1 MKTYRAGI
9 VGLTGIA
16 QAPAESEPAVLGG
29 VQPHSHAASYAA
41 VDQTEVVAICEL
53 VPALFDEFAKN
64 WGWRWP
70 NVRRYADYREMIE
83 RENLDLI
90 SVVTPD
96 HRHADI
102 VVDAAAA
109 GVKGIFCEKPI
120 ATTLADADRMI
131 AAVEKARIP
140 MVVNHTRRWYA
151 DYLQAKTLLR
161 TGKLGAV
168 ARINAVMGGPRAM
181 LFRNGTH
188 LIDLITF
195 YAESDPVWVVSQLD
209 PGHEIYGPVYAG
221 RGGRDPAYDPG
232 ATALIKYANGVI
244 ASYHGTKT
252 VTPSHFTWEI
262 SVYCEKG
269 SLRIR
274 EPGVVEFTVPI
285 EDPLGSAIGNFATQ
299 ALSPTQYIRSDG
311 PAIIRELID
320 LIENPG
326 DGTRVGQ
333 CPPREARKVLATM
346 LAILQSQHHGNVPVV
361 APFVDA
367 S

>member
-1 MKTYRAGI
+1 VKSYRAGI

-16 QAPAESEPAVLGG
+16 AAPAEAEPAVLGG

-41 VDQTEVVAICEL
+41 VGQAEVVAICEL
-53 VPALFDEFAKN
+53 VPALFDEFERN
-64 WGWRWP
+64 WGKRWP
-70 NVRRYADYREMIE
+70 NVRRYTDYREMIE

-96 HRHADI
+96 HVHADI
-102 VVDAAAA
+102 VVDAANA

-120 ATTLADADRMI
+120 ATTLADANRMI
-131 AAVEKARIP
+131 EAVERTGAKMI
-140 MVVNHTRRWYA
+140 VNHSRRWFP
-151 DYLQAKTLLR
+151 DYLRAKELLR

-188 LIDLITF
+188 LLDLITF
-195 YAESDPVWVVSQLD
+195 FADSDPMWVVSHLD
-209 PGHEIYGPVYAG
+209 PGHENYGPVYAG

-232 ATALIKYANGVI
+232 ATALIKYANGI
-244 ASYHGTKT
+244 IGSYHGTKM
-252 VTPSHFTWEI
+252 VTPTYMTWE
-262 SVYCEKG
+262 VTVFCEKG

-285 EDPLGSAIGNFATQ
+285 EDPFGSSYGNIATQ
-299 ALSPTQYIRSDG
+299 ALPVTQYIRSDG

-333 CPPREARKVLATM
+333 CSPREARKILATM
-346 LAILQSQHHGNVPVV
+346 LAILQSQHRGNVPIT

-367 S
+367 T

>member
-1 MKTYRAGI
+1 VKTYRAGI
-9 VGLTGIA
+9 VGLTDIA
-16 QAPAESEPAVLGG
+16 VAPADGEPLVLGG
-29 VQPHSHAASYAA
+29 VQPHSHAASYAT
-41 VDQTEVVAICEL
+41 VDRTEVVAICEL
-53 VPALFDEFAKN
+53 VPALFDRFEQN
-64 WGWRWP
+64 WGKRWP
-70 NVRRYADYREMIE
+70 NVARYTNYREMLE
-83 RENLDLI
+83 REKLDLI

-96 HRHADI
+96 HLHADI
-102 VVDAAAA
+102 VVDAANA

-120 ATTLADADRMI
+120 ATKLADADRMI
-131 AAVEKARIP
+131 ETVERTGAKMI
-140 MVVNHTRRWYA
+140 VNHSRRWFA
-151 DYLQAKTLLR
+151 DYFQAKALLR

-188 LIDLITF
+188 LLDLITF
-195 YAESDPVWVVSQLD
+195 FADSEPVWVVSQLD
-209 PGHEIYGPVYAG
+209 PGHENYGPIYAG

-252 VTPSHFTWEI
+252 VTPTYPTWE
-262 SVYCEKG
+262 VTVFCEKG

-285 EDPLGSAIGNFATQ
+285 DDPFGSPYGNVATQ
-299 ALSPTQYIRSDG
+299 ALPVTQYIRSDG
-311 PAIIRELID
+311 PAAIRELID

-326 DGTRVGQ
+326 DGSRVGQ
-333 CPPREARKVLATM
+333 CPPREARKILATM
-346 LAILQSQHHGNVPVV
+346 LAILQSQHRGNLPVV